1 MNATSKLQ
9 LPDQLSEFAR
19 IIGELQVNEAAHY
32 RTTGGRFNVFTALLA
47 HDDEVRLHT
56 RFLHCLLDPV
66 GCHVC
71 GDIFLQQFF
80 TVLSAIPPIDHE
92 GRLCAINLAGTTKW
106 NVQRDIPCG
115 SHGILD
121 LQLTQP
127 GRTVI
132 IENKTRRHEQPGQ
145 IARYARYLKARHGG
159 PDGGTLLFLTP
170 NGTPSFTHDNEPYLR
185 ISYRQHIRSWIDAC
199 LKLPDVGAPVQ
210 DAIRQYKQVVEELV
224 GQNPPSAMKNQ
235 LVDHIRQHS
244 DLLRHRDTIKEA
256 LDEAR
261 VWALE
266 QLTGSVADGIK
277 ARGYTVDSPENR
289 SFARNAEG
297 ILILTPPANSPLHG
311 EPFNICLQNWTSKS
325 LLLMG
330 LETTD
335 AEANQHARMFG
346 QMAVLLNPAGF
357 TKSSGY
363 STWPVGWANLVEGF
377 DDAKLA
383 DFLSRSSNELHK
395 ELIDKINQSLTAIER
410 SYAQANN
417 HDIGAVPTG
426 LH

>member
-1 MNATSKLQ
+1 MNASSKLQ

-19 IIGELQVNEAAHY
+19 IIGELQANEAAHY
-32 RTTGGRFNVFTALLA
+32 RNTGGRFNVFTALLA

-66 GCHVC
+66 GCHDC

-92 GRLCAINLAGTTKW
+92 SRRCAVNLAGTTNW
-106 NVQRDIPCG
+106 NVERDIPCG

-121 LQLTQP
+121 LQLSQP

-132 IENKTRRHEQPGQ
+132 IENKTRLHEQLVQ

-170 NGTPSFTHDNEPYLR
+170 NGTPSVTHDSEPYLR
-185 ISYRQHIRSWIDAC
+185 ISYCRHILSWIDAC
-199 LKLPDVGAPVQ
+199 LKLPDVGAPVR
-210 DAIRQYKQVVEELV
+210 DAIRQYKQVVDELV
-224 GQNPPSAMKNQ
+224 GLSSPSIMKTQ

-244 DLLRHRDTIKEA
+244 DLLRHRHVIKEA

-261 VWALE
+261 VQAL
-266 QLTGSVADGIK
+266 QLLRQSVFEGIK
-277 ARGYTVDSPENR
+277 DRGYTVDSPDNR
-289 SFARNAEG
+289 SFANNAEG

-311 EPFNICLQNWTSKS
+311 APFKICLQNWTDKS
-325 LLLMG
+325 LLLIG

-335 AEANQHARMFG
+335 AEANQHASMFG
-346 QMAVLLNPAGF
+346 HMAELLAPAGF
-357 TKSSGY
+357 SKSGGY
-363 STWPVGWANLVEGF
+363 STWPVGWVNLVERF

-383 DFLSRSSNELHK
+383 DFLSRSSDERWTDL
-395 ELIDKINQSLTAIER
+395 LDQINRSLTAIER
-410 SYAQANN
+410 AYAQANTES
-417 HDIGAVPTG
+417 ASQS
-426 LH
+426 